1 MESPQEYEKRL
12 IAEMKDKTGKTL
24 AEWMKAIT
32 EKNFAKRNDLIAWLK
47 TEHGFGHANAAHM
60 ASLHKNNGK
69 PIYGDS
75 VALTDSL
82 FAKSQDLRPVYDE
95 LEKTIKAEYKGVKFT
110 PRKGYMSIHDKREFA
125 VVAVKSKELRLGL
138 DLADEPFNNELVPA
152 KTLGAM
158 PRYTHMVQITNEGAK
173 GDWKKYLK
181 QSYDRLHNK

>member
-1 MESPQEYEKRL
+1 MQTAQEYEKQF
-12 IAEMKDKTGKTL
+12 IAELKTKTGKTL

-32 EKNFAKRNDLIAWLK
+32 EKGFDKRNDLIAWLK
-47 TEHGFGHANAAHM
+47 AEHGFGHANAAHM
-60 ASLHKNNGK
+60 ASLYKNGGK

-75 VALTDSL
+75 EVLTDSL

-95 LEKTIKAEYKGVKFT
+95 LEKAIKAEYNDVKFT

-138 DLADEPFNNELVPA
+138 DLADEPFTDELVPA

-158 PRYTHMVQITNEGAK
+158 PRYTHMVQINGEGTK

-181 QSYDRLHNK
+181 QSYNRLHK

>member
-12 IAEMKDKTGKTL
+12 IAEMKGKTGKTL
-24 AEWMKAIT
+24 AEWMQAIT

-47 TEHGFGHANAAHM
+47 AEHGFGHANAAHM

-75 VALTDSL
+75 EALTDSL
-82 FAKSQDLRPVYDE
+82 FAKSQDLRPVYNE
-95 LEKTIKAEYKGVKFT
+95 LEKAIKEEYKDAQFT
-110 PRKGYMSIHDKREFA
+110 PRKGYMSIHHKREFA

-138 DLADEPFNNELVPA
+138 DLANEQFTNELVPA

-158 PRYTHMVQITNEGAK
+158 PRYTHMVQITNSDLK
-173 GDWKKYLK
+173 GEWKKYLK
-181 QSYDRLHNK
+181 QSYDRLHK